1 MKGGIMMPKVS
12 KPKDTAIQ
20 EQLAE
25 KLQFLRKQKDVSQ
38 LEVANYIGLTVGAYQ
53 NYENGRREA
62 NYQTL
67 TKLSKFFGV
76 TTDYLLGLEDKNDP
90 IETIAN
96 AFKLSNTSK
105 ALLAAYLYM
114 NENDRAS
121 LFDAV
126 HKLTNTTNNS
136 Q

>member
-1 MKGGIMMPKVS
+1 MPKVS

-76 TTDYLLGLEDKNDP
+76 TTDYLLGLEDRNDP

-96 AFKLSNTSK
+96 AFKLSNASK

-114 NENDRAS
+114 NENDRTS
-121 LFDAV
+121 LFEAV
-126 HKLTNTTNNS
+126 HKLTNTANKS